1 MRTDSKKLKLLYLMR
16 VFRESTDAAH
26 GLTIQEIAKKM
37 EAYDFTPERKSLYTD
52 LDALGAY
59 GFCIESDGKRPP
71 RYHYVPDS
79 DKELTL
85 NELKLISDCV
95 RSSKFMSS
103 AMSNQIVN
111 KLKSQL
117 SEYDRLSLE
126 RQITVP
132 NRIKRQTYSIMD
144 TLDTITRAIDS
155 NLQIKFKYSYYDEKK
170 KKRFRK
176 KAETDG
182 FYFVSPYKLIYSDD
196 NYFLVGYETS
206 IKKPQMKHFRI
217 DKMDAVSIVVAEREG
232 EEAYKAI
239 TDVDNYSNYT
249 FSMHGGDVKYVTL
262 VFINH
267 KMDSII
273 DRFGNDVVV
282 SYHDETH
289 SKVTV
294 PVALS
299 DAFYSWVFGFGKA
312 IRIAAPQEAIDGMKK
327 LLTDVASRYIPI
339 DV

>member
-1 MRTDSKKLKLLYLMR
+1 MSDGCPIRFLLPRRNFPCRLKVPIIGQSLPYNVVTRL
-16 VFRESTDAAH
+16 REANN
-26 GLTIQEIAKKM
+26 QEIKK
-37 EAYDFTPERKSLYTD
+37 E
-52 LDALGAY
+52 
-59 GFCIESDGKRPP
+59 
-71 RYHYVPDS
+71 V
-79 DKELTL
+79 
-85 NELKLISDCV
+85 
-95 RSSKFMSS
+95 
-103 AMSNQIVN
+103 
-111 KLKSQL
+111 
-117 SEYDRLSLE
+117 
-126 RQITVP
+126 
-132 NRIKRQTYSIMD
+132 
-144 TLDTITRAIDS
+144 
-155 NLQIKFKYSYYDEKK
+155 
-170 KKRFRK
+170 
-176 KAETDG
+176 
-182 FYFVSPYKLIYSDD
+182 
-196 NYFLVGYETS
+196 TS
-206 IKKPQMKHFRI
+206 IFLLSTPI